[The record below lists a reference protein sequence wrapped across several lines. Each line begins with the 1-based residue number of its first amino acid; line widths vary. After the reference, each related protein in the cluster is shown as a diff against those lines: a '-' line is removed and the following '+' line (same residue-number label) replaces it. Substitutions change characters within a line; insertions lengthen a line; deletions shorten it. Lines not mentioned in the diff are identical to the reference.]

1 MRSAQLDGPW
11 RECFELAWE
20 AFRAGTI
27 PVGAVVADSSGVI
40 VARGRNRIFEAS
52 APPGQLAGTYIAHA
66 ELNALAGLPSLPT
79 RDGQGPYAR
88 HTLYTTLEP
97 CALCVGAALMVM
109 IGNIHFASR
118 DHYGGGA
125 ALRLENPHTARLPL
139 AIEGPL
145 NGSLGDLGEL
155 LHLAHFLW
163 RKPDSHVLAAYRE
176 TSPELVALAERLDLM
191 TAALGGASIDDA
203 LAQLERERA

>member
-1 MRSAQLDGPW
+1 MLPVQLEGAW

-27 PVGAVVADSSGVI
+27 PVGAVVADESGTI
-40 VARGRNRIFEAS
+40 VARGRNRIFETS
-52 APPGQLAGTYIAHA
+52 APRGQLAGTYIAHA
-66 ELNALAGLPSLPT
+66 ELNALAGLPAPPT
-79 RDGQGPYAR
+79 REGSGPYDR

-97 CALCVGAALMVM
+97 CALCVGAALMIM
-109 IGNIHFASR
+109 IGELRFASR

-139 AIEGPL
+139 ALVGPL
-145 NGSLGDLGEL
+145 DGPLGDLGEL

-176 TSPELVALAERLDLM
+176 TSPRLVALAEQLDLVS
-191 TAALGGASIDDA
+191 AARDGGTVEDA
-203 LAQLERERA
+203 LLRLERSG